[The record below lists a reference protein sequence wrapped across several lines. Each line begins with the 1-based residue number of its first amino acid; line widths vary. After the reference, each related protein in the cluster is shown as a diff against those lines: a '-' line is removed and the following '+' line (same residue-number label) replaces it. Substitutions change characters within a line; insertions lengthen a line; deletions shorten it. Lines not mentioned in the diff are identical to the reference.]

1 MQKICVNQNIFNM
14 KKLLLF
20 LLTFSALACY
30 GQQETDIIAQANQLV
45 ADKKYESAFKLLQ
58 AYDSANV
65 KPDIF
70 LMKEE
75 ILLNYFVTSLMHQAF
90 ALMDIKKNEEIMDY
104 RGKEGS
110 YSMYFIEIDSVL
122 LRLIKKHPDNCK
134 LYKGLGDF
142 YYDADSKYGGQW
154 LMDEADL
161 QEAILT
167 NYQKAIAGGCADC
180 DAYFA
185 MGITCLKLEKEASAI
200 PYFRKALELDP
211 NSVGSI
217 YNLGYAYIVTGQ
229 YDSALYCAKTALDL
243 YRNNKAYK
251 GDAAMM
257 AGRACSGL
265 EDYSN
270 ALKYYELA
278 CKYCPND
285 FYKLKD
291 LLGIYLVTRNKK
303 AAKTTKKIFDLA
315 PENPTIYQGLEEK
328 YREFGEIADLI
339 GFYKSQLAVYKKNNR
354 VVGNLYFYMANI
366 CLDSDKGIAKS
377 YFLQAK
383 EAFKKVYGNDHYV
396 FEVIEEAIRSC
407 EQ

>member
-1 MQKICVNQNIFNM
+1 M
-14 KKLLLF
+14 KRLLF
-20 LLTFSALACY
+20 ICLIFSALACQA
-30 GQQETDIIAQANQLV
+30 QQETDIIAQANQLV
-45 ADKKYESAFKLLQ
+45 AEKKYESAFKLLQ
-58 AYDSANV
+58 NFDPNNE
-65 KPDIF
+65 KPDVF
-70 LMKEE
+70 LLKED
-75 ILLNYFVTSLMHQAF
+75 ILLNYFVSSLMHQAF

-154 LMDEADL
+154 LMDEAEL

-167 NYQKAIAGGCADC
+167 NYQKAIAGGCADY

-243 YRNNKAYK
+243 YRNNKTYK

-291 LLGIYLVTRNKK
+291 LLGIYLVTHNKK
-303 AAKTTKKIFDLA
+303 AAKTTKEIFALA
-315 PENPTIYQGLEEK
+315 PENPTVYQGLEEM
-328 YREFGEIADLI
+328 YSTYGNISDLVA
-339 GFYKSQLAVYKKNNR
+339 FYKSQLPGYKKNAR

-366 CLDSDKGIAKS
+366 CLDIDKAIAKD
-377 YFLQAK
+377 YFLQAR
-383 EAFKKVYGNDHYV
+383 ESFRKVYGKDHYV
-396 FEVIEEAIRSC
+396 FGVIEEALKSC